1 MDENLSQKW
10 RGFWGHLGTYV
21 IVIGMLAM
29 INLLTGADYPWFLWP
44 ALGWGAGLAFH
55 FFDLVMAGVKDMNP
69 KWRDFVVHLGSYV
82 IIISM
87 LGMMNL
93 LSSDYPWFL
102 WPAAGWGAA
111 LALHFLGL
119 LLGKEQTAEEQ
130 QMRQEKREAR
140 REERSK
146 HRAQRRERRERGFQE
161 NEAESSVDLPSERKK
176 EERSQK
182 VEYPLINQE
191 QTNPT
196 IHAHLDKALAY
207 QAQIENLIKSTSNSN
222 TRARLQDL
230 AAQVSDWIEAIEDL
244 VKRIDSFQG
253 NNLIRQDLESVPQAI
268 AKLEAQL
275 AQESDPSLHSQ
286 LERTLTN
293 RRNQLASLE
302 RLQTTMKRA
311 EIQIESTLSALGTI
325 YSQLL
330 TGESTDHVADYS
342 RLSAEV
348 DEEVRLLQDRLEALE
363 EVKLG
368 RA

>member
-1 MDENLSQKW
+1 MEDLSKKW
-10 RGFWGHLGTYV
+10 RGFWGHLGVYV
-21 IVIGMLAM
+21 IVIGMLGM
-29 INLLTGADYPWFLWP
+29 INLLAESPDLWFLFP
-44 ALGWGAGLAFH
+44 AVGWGAGLAFH
-55 FFDLVMAGVKDMNP
+55 LMGIFLASLKNMSG
-69 KWRDFVVHLGSYV
+69 KWRGFLGHLGSY
-82 IIISM
+82 IIIIGM
-87 LGMMNL
+87 LGLINL
-93 LSSDYPWFL
+93 LAESPDLWFL
-102 WPAAGWGAA
+102 FPATGWGAA
-111 LALHFLGL
+111 LALHFLGI
-119 LLGKEQTAEEQ
+119 LLGKEETEEE
-130 QMRQEKREAR
+130 RQARKGLR
-140 REERSK
+140 RE
-146 HRAQRRERRERGFQE
+146 HREQRRERRERGFRQD
-161 NEAESSVDLPSERKK
+161 EAESSADLPSERKK
-176 EERSQK
+176 EERPRQ
-182 VEYPLINQE
+182 VAYPSINQE
-191 QTNPT
+191 QTNPV

-207 QAQIENLIKSTSNSN
+207 QAQIENLIKSTSTVN

-230 AAQVSDWIEAIEDL
+230 AAQVGEWIEAIEDL

-253 NNLIRQDLESVPQAI
+253 NNLIRQDLEAVPQAI

-275 AQESDPSLHSQ
+275 TQESDPAIHNQ
-286 LERTLTN
+286 LERTLTS

-368 RA
+368 RT

>member
-1 MDENLSQKW
+1 MEDLSKKW
-10 RGFWGHLGTYV
+10 RSFWGHLGTYV
-21 IVIGMLAM
+21 IIIGMLLM

-55 FFDLVMAGVKDMNP
+55 FFDLVMAGATNMNR
-69 KWRDFVVHLGSYV
+69 KWRDFVGHLGSYV

-111 LALHFLGL
+111 LALHFLGI
-119 LLGKEQTAEEQ
+119 LLGKEETEEERQ
-130 QMRQEKREAR
+130 ARQELR
-140 REERSK
+140 RE
-146 HRAQRRERRERGFQE
+146 HRGHRRERRERSFQQD
-161 NEAESSVDLPSERKK
+161 EAESSAGLPPERKK
-176 EERSQK
+176 EEHPQRAD
-182 VEYPLINQE
+182 YPPINQE
-191 QTNPT
+191 RTNPA

-207 QAQIENLIKSTSNSN
+207 QAQIENLIKSTSNSS

-253 NNLIRQDLESVPQAI
+253 NNLIRQDLEAVPQAI

-275 AQESDPSLHSQ
+275 AQESDPAIHNQ
-286 LERTLTN
+286 LERTLTS

-342 RLSAEV
+342 RLSGEV

>member
-1 MDENLSQKW
+1 MENLSKKW
-10 RGFWGHLGTYV
+10 RGVLGHLGAYV

-29 INLLTGADYPWFLWP
+29 INLLAGSDDLWFRWP
-44 ALGWGAGLAFH
+44 ALGWGVWLAFH
-55 FFDLVMAGVKDMNP
+55 LMGISLAAMKDMSE
-69 KWRDFVVHLGSYV
+69 KWRGFLGHLGSYV
-82 IIISM
+82 IIITM
-87 LGMMNL
+87 LGLINL
-93 LSSDYPWFL
+93 FSDPHSLWVQ
-102 WPAAGWGAA
+102 WPALGWGAA
-111 LALHFLGL
+111 LALHFLRT
-119 LLGKEQTAEEQ
+119 LLGKEETEEERKA
-130 QMRQEKREAR
+130 RQELR
-140 REERSK
+140 RE
-146 HRAQRRERRERGFQE
+146 HRGHRRERRERSFQQD
-161 NEAESSVDLPSERKK
+161 EAESSAGLPPERKK
-176 EERSQK
+176 EEHPQRAD
-182 VEYPLINQE
+182 YPPINQE
-191 QTNPT
+191 RTNPA

-207 QAQIENLIKSTSNSN
+207 QAQIENLIKSTSNSS

-253 NNLIRQDLESVPQAI
+253 NNLIRQDLEAVPQAI

-275 AQESDPSLHSQ
+275 AQESDPAIHNQ
-286 LERTLTN
+286 LERTLTS

-342 RLSAEV
+342 RLSGEV

>member
-1 MDENLSQKW
+1 MEDLSQKW

-21 IVIGMLAM
+21 IVIGMLLM
-29 INLLTGADYPWFLWP
+29 INLLTGPEDLWFLWP

-55 FFDLVMAGVKDMNP
+55 FFDLVMAGAKNMNR
-69 KWRDFVVHLGSYV
+69 KWRDFVGHLGSYV

-93 LSSDYPWFL
+93 ISSDYPWFL

-111 LALHFLGL
+111 LALHFLGI
-119 LLGKEQTAEEQ
+119 LLGKEETE
-130 QMRQEKREAR
+130 
-140 REERSK
+140 EERRAHQEQRQARK
-146 HRAQRRERRERGFQE
+146 ELRHEHREKWRERRERGFQQD
-161 NEAESSVDLPSERKK
+161 EAESLADLPSERKK
-176 EERSQK
+176 EERPRR

-207 QAQIENLIKSTSNSN
+207 QVQIENLIKSTSNSN

-230 AAQVSDWIEAIEDL
+230 ATQVSDWIEAIEDL

-253 NNLIRQDLESVPQAI
+253 NNLIRQDLEAVPQAI

-275 AQESDPSLHSQ
+275 AQESDPAIHTQ

-368 RA
+368 RV